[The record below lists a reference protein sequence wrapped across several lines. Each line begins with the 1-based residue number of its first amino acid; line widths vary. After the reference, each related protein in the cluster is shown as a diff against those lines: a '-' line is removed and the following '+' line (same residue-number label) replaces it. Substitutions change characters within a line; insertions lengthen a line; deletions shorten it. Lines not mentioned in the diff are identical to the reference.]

1 MEWQQIGEIILA
13 IITAVLGGGGASVHF
28 KHKNKSN
35 NLEAKLGKLKTE
47 IAVLQNTNEFII
59 KDFKEMVEDI
69 KYIRRKL
76 DGGK

>member
-28 KHKNKSN
+28 KHKNNSKTF
-35 NLEAKLGKLKTE
+35 EAKLEKLKTE
-47 IAVLQNTNEFII
+47 VAVIKNTNEFYKGIFKEI
-59 KDFKEMVEDI
+59 KDDI
-69 KYIRRKL
+69 KYIKMKL